1 MSKVLVTGDTH
12 GTIDIQKLVEFAD
25 KFGNQLTKEDYLI
38 IAGDFGVIWTDEP
51 DEEEELTLKWLDKCP
66 WTTLFIDGNHEN
78 HPRLATFPEVEILGG
93 RAHQISKTVYHIMR
107 GEVIEIEDLKILCM
121 GGADSHDKHF
131 RVDGKDWWSQERITE
146 ADVENAKKNLA
157 RHNFTVDF
165 VITHSLPRMIQ
176 FKLFPYM
183 KQNRSGFLL
192 EEIYNSL
199 DINKAWISG
208 HYHEDEVKVEEGVCF
223 RLIYDN
229 VIMLYTEEGSKYE
242 QV

>member
-12 GTIDIQKLVEFAD
+12 GLIDIKKLVTFAD
-25 KFGNQLTKEDYLI
+25 TFGSEYTKEDYLI

-131 RVDGKDWWSQERITE
+131 RIDGKDWWSQERITE
-146 ADVENAKKNLA
+146 DDVENARKNLA
-157 RHNFTVDF
+157 RHNFTVDY
-165 VITHSLPRMIQ
+165 VIAHSVPRIIQ
-176 FKLFPYM
+176 FKIFPYM
-183 KQNRSGFLL
+183 KPNRSCYLL
-192 EEIYNSL
+192 EEIYNNL

-208 HYHEDEVKVEEGVCF
+208 HYHEDMNRTEEGVNF
-223 RLIYDN
+223 KFIYDGIIGIYPN
-229 VIMLYTEEGSKYE
+229 TERGIM
-242 QV
+242 